1 MAKSQSS
8 RRLLPLLILLLLTGG
23 YTLWQRWQ
31 TQDTEEG
38 TRVTNPTT
46 GITDSGERTTS
57 EPIISGA
64 LSQGTFQVFFS
75 NTYQNDSEIGKN
87 DPENI
92 DRQLS
97 QFLSTATKEIDGA
110 LFELESSLIAKALIE
125 AKGRGIQVRIV
136 AESDY
141 LENPEMQEVIAAGI
155 PVVEDERSSLMHNKF
170 FVVDGKAVWTGS
182 YNVTD
187 NGAWRNNN
195 NAVLINS
202 PELAEN
208 YRTEFDEMFLRNEF
222 GPRSTSNTPHTL
234 VKLPEGDI
242 YNYFS
247 PEDGVAE
254 KILRFVKLAKSRIRF
269 LAFSFT
275 DDDLGDLLVEKH
287 RQGIDVAGVVE
298 SRGSGLAHSELAKLQ
313 AAGIDVRTDGN
324 KYVMHHKV
332 IVVDNT
338 WTILGSFNFTANAA
352 NSNDENLLIVKNP
365 KVARMFE
372 EEYQRIAA
380 AASN

>member
-1 MAKSQSS
+1 MAKGQSS

-23 YTLWQRWQ
+23 YTLWQKWQ

-38 TRVTNPTT
+38 ARVTNPTT
-46 GITDSGERTTS
+46 GTTDSGNRTTPELS
-57 EPIISGA
+57 TSGELNREA
-64 LSQGTFQVFFS
+64 FQVFFS
-75 NTYQNDSEIGKN
+75 NTYQNDSEVGKN

-92 DRQLS
+92 DRKLS
-97 QFLSTATKEIDGA
+97 QFLATATKEIDGA
-110 LFELESSLIAKALIE
+110 IFELESSLIAKALIE
-125 AKGRGIQVRIV
+125 AKGRGIEVRIV

-155 PVVEDERSSLMHNKF
+155 PVVGDERSSLMHNKF

-187 NGAWRNNN
+187 NGAWKNNN
-195 NAVLINS
+195 NAILINS

-208 YRTEFDEMFLRNEF
+208 YRTEFDEMFLKNEF

-234 VKLPEGDI
+234 VKLADGDI

-254 KILRFVKLAKSRIRF
+254 KVLRFVKLAKSRIRF

-275 DDDLGDLLVEKH
+275 DDDLGNLLIEKH
-287 RQGIDVAGVVE
+287 RQGIDVAGVLE
-298 SRGSGLAHSELAKLQ
+298 SRGSSMAHSELAKLK

-332 IVVDNT
+332 IVVDDT
-338 WTILGSFNFTANAA
+338 WTIVGSFNFTANAA
-352 NSNDENLLIVKNP
+352 NSNDENLLIVKSP

-372 EEYQRIAA
+372 GEYQRIAA